1 MANVGSRVRVLCR
14 DSWLLQF
21 LSLTFSEVL
30 QLDSYESYY
39 MLRFPSNHEYRHN
52 LEKMLLATSREGR
65 QRLATYLRRY
75 LSPLVVEELLTQ
87 GRLHLLT
94 EEREVKRATVI
105 IADVRGFTPQTL
117 ESERLGHGAKS
128 VVELLEPFF
137 NDATQIVFEYSGV
150 MGEFSGDKFMA
161 IFGIPFP
168 RPDDADRAVLAAIDI
183 YTNLTRLNNSL
194 WDSRHLMGFDVGIGL
209 HTGGPIWVGD
219 IGSDLRRELSM
230 IGTTINA
237 ASRVEEL
244 TKSEEFAQLTSNFNI
259 ILTQSCIDSLS
270 PNILDSLELKI
281 FKERP
286 LRGLGKQTFGMSK
299 IINLKQDLPVLW
311 KKIDRATLRNVNN
324 IAQFIESIRERENR
338 NRLSQ
343 TMRGIGRAIT
353 SYLELEKILDAVLEE
368 VQYFLNATSASI
380 LLIEE
385 STNKLIFKAVLP
397 EERKIELQ
405 KLDLRVGDS
414 SRVGQ
419 IAQTG
424 ESLLLYDAE
433 IEQVPNL
440 NSNQETL
447 HSQQAFNLTHFR
459 THSMLCAPIAT
470 SSQILGVI
478 QVVDEQPNKFNQDDL
493 YNLELIASFATSAI
507 CNAQQHEKASESETL
522 AVMSVVTSDIAHDI
536 KNDVGAILSTANTI
550 LESLNE
556 PDQNLNK
563 EELRADIEQILS
575 EAQRTLDLMEEIRY
589 PLSELKNEQVELR
602 DIIKEAKDSVFAKF
616 KANIVVEGNYVH
628 ESVKITTDRKRL
640 YYVFCKVIEN
650 AVRAMI
656 RSNLNHKVKSS
667 PQDLSGQS
675 DLKNELEQKIK
686 TLNITIEH
694 TKPSWVRVKIAD
706 TGCGISPE
714 HWDALFGP
722 LRQKKKE
729 QILKPQGWGYGLWS
743 SRLFLSSVGGNISLD
758 KSYTQGTCILIELP
772 LVNQY
777 SQASKLI

>member
-244 TKSEEFAQLTSNFNI
+244 TKSEECAQLTSNFNI

-311 KKIDRATLRNVNN
+311 KKIDRADR
-324 IAQFIESIRERENR
+324 
-338 NRLSQ
+338 
-343 TMRGIGRAIT
+343 
-353 SYLELEKILDAVLEE
+353 K
-368 VQYFLNATSASI
+368 
-380 LLIEE
+380 
-385 STNKLIFKAVLP
+385 ST
-397 EERKIELQ
+397 R
-405 KLDLRVGDS
+405 
-414 SRVGQ
+414 
-419 IAQTG
+419 
-424 ESLLLYDAE
+424 
-433 IEQVPNL
+433 L
-440 NSNQETL
+440 NSS
-447 HSQQAFNLTHFR
+447 H
-459 THSMLCAPIAT
+459 
-470 SSQILGVI
+470 
-478 QVVDEQPNKFNQDDL
+478 
-493 YNLELIASFATSAI
+493 
-507 CNAQQHEKASESETL
+507 
-522 AVMSVVTSDIAHDI
+522 
-536 KNDVGAILSTANTI
+536 
-550 LESLNE
+550 
-556 PDQNLNK
+556 
-563 EELRADIEQILS
+563 
-575 EAQRTLDLMEEIRY
+575 
-589 PLSELKNEQVELR
+589 
-602 DIIKEAKDSVFAKF
+602 
-616 KANIVVEGNYVH
+616 
-628 ESVKITTDRKRL
+628 
-640 YYVFCKVIEN
+640 
-650 AVRAMI
+650 
-656 RSNLNHKVKSS
+656 
-667 PQDLSGQS
+667 
-675 DLKNELEQKIK
+675 
-686 TLNITIEH
+686 
-694 TKPSWVRVKIAD
+694 
-706 TGCGISPE
+706 
-714 HWDALFGP
+714 
-722 LRQKKKE
+722 
-729 QILKPQGWGYGLWS
+729 
-743 SRLFLSSVGGNISLD
+743 
-758 KSYTQGTCILIELP
+758 
-772 LVNQY
+772 
-777 SQASKLI
+777 